1 MFLFLSNRVRRFS
14 AVFPRRCRKL
24 SVIQE
29 SAVEILS
36 ELTDLT
42 DAVRINLELGRAL
55 YLSDKLHDAR
65 DKFVEVLDKLPADAP
80 PQVRANVEQFLI
92 DINRKLNPLRFSFS
106 VVRDSNPTLSTDT
119 RRVTIFGLDF
129 DYTPQIEA
137 KKEYGL
143 RLTGD
148 FLLKTSEKIEFA
160 GFLSHT
166 QYETSGHTRSLVV
179 PEIRYLLAEN
189 RNFWARIGFEYE
201 GLNKETLRQSPFIGF
216 RKFTDFPEKRASTIL
231 DVRYVSQSYPKFP
244 FVSGQTIE
252 AQIFGNYQIKPS
264 MVVDGRLGFES
275 TSAREDS
282 YSSRSTSFGYGLSF
296 YNLSFWYRP

>member
-1 MFLFLSNRVRRFS
+1 
-14 AVFPRRCRKL
+14 
-24 SVIQE
+24 
-29 SAVEILS
+29 
-36 ELTDLT
+36 
-42 DAVRINLELGRAL
+42 
-55 YLSDKLHDAR
+55 
-65 DKFVEVLDKLPADAP
+65 
-80 PQVRANVEQFLI
+80 
-92 DINRKLNPLRFSFS
+92 
-106 VVRDSNPTLSTDT
+106 
-119 RRVTIFGLDF
+119 
-129 DYTPQIEA
+129 
-137 KKEYGL
+137 
-143 RLTGD
+143 
-148 FLLKTSEKIEFA
+148 
-160 GFLSHT
+160 GFLTHT
-166 QYETSGHTRSLVV
+166 QYETSDLTRSLVV

-296 YNLSFWYRP
+296 YNLSFGIDLSLGQRHRYRLYEAEDPFFGFRRDDRELTQFLNIQKRGFYIWGLLPSVEVLREKRKSNINIVDFDRTQFVVSAVKLF